1 LINQNFIKEILS
13 QKHQSVARAI
23 SIIENNDSPNVE
35 SILSGIYNETGQAYR
50 IGITGPPGAGKS
62 SITNEIIKLLS
73 SDKKIAV
80 LSVDPT
86 SPFTGG
92 AILGDRIRMIEHYN
106 NPNVFIRSLG
116 SRGSKGGLADN
127 ISFVGDVL
135 DAAGFD
141 IIIFETV
148 GVGQIELDVMETSDT
163 TVVVLV
169 PESGDD
175 IQILKAGMME
185 IADIFVVNK
194 SDRAGS
200 EKINLSLNNFLS
212 IIPKDENKWYP
223 KVVKTSVYDKYGFDE
238 LLELVFERQTYL
250 NNSGEKKQKNK
261 NRYLRQIQNIISDK
275 LTDSFWNDKK
285 RKILEAELGNSV
297 KARKNPL
304 ILAKELL
311 NE

>member
-1 LINQNFIKEILS
+1 MINQNFIKEILS